1 MPFFNYE
8 TDNNNNIMTNNI
20 TKNNHPFEKVTQN
33 YACEIE
39 FSPVNKVGKYIIG
52 CFNYERK

>member
-8 TDNNNNIMTNNI
+8 AHNNNNIITNNI
-20 TKNNHPFEKVTQN
+20 TKNNHLFEKVTQN

-39 FSPVNKVGKYIIG
+39 FSPVKVGKYIIG
-52 CFNYERK
+52 CFNYKRK